1 MCPSFHCPV
10 RHSSLEVFVF
20 LLTFIFSYL
29 DFFNFVL
36 FGGSH
41 SFVLC
46 YFPRISAGAG
56 TLTPLAPITLQEMKL
71 DPSMA
76 AYQQG
81 KLRVNEV

>member
-1 MCPSFHCPV
+1 MCPGFHYLV
-10 RHSSLEVFVF
+10 LNSSLEVFMF
-20 LLTFIFSYL
+20 LLTFLFSYFS
-29 DFFNFVL
+29 FFQFFVL
-36 FGGSH
+36 GSH

-46 YFPRISAGAG
+46 YFPRLSAGAG

>member
-1 MCPSFHCPV
+1 VPGFSLPVSDLARSFC
-10 RHSSLEVFVF
+10 
-20 LLTFIFSYL
+20 
-29 DFFNFVL
+29 VL
-36 FGGSH
+36 FYFSISLILIFPVLFCFGGVIH
-41 SFVLC
+41 FCFVI
-46 YFPRISAGAG
+46 FPRISAGAG

>member
-1 MCPSFHCPV
+1 VNSF
-10 RHSSLEVFVF
+10 LEVFYVLLDFSF
-20 LLTFIFSYL
+20 LLFY
-29 DFFNFVL
+29 FFKFCFVW
-36 FGGSH
+36 GSH

>member
-1 MCPSFHCPV
+1 LCSFLH
-10 RHSSLEVFVF
+10 FF
-20 LLTFIFSYL
+20 FSYFN
-29 DFFNFVL
+29 FFQFCFVL
-36 FGGSH
+36 FCFGGVIH
-41 SFVLC
+41 FCFVI
-46 YFPRISAGAG
+46 FARISAGAG

>member
-1 MCPSFHCPV
+1 
-10 RHSSLEVFVF
+10 
-20 LLTFIFSYL
+20 
-29 DFFNFVL
+29 
-36 FGGSH
+36 
-41 SFVLC
+41 VLC

-81 KLRVNEV
+81 KLRVNEVCGFEFFYTTDIRGVVT